1 MLRGL
6 PLTVGRVTGS
16 AWVLDEPG
24 TALPAG
30 FDRRTTV
37 LVARSIDAGWITTLE
52 SVAAVV
58 VEIGGDLSHG
68 SILVRELGLPA
79 VTNVAG
85 ATRRLTTGQE
95 ITVDAGAGTVRPT
108 ADRPDGTVTRHA
120 DRLPPPVR
128 HRDRHRARSGRCT
141 GRGHL
146 RV

>member
-1 MLRGL
+1 VIRRFDDPADWRHDDGAPDAVLRGL
-6 PLTVGRVTGS
+6 PLTAGRVTGS
-16 AWVLDEPG
+16 AWVLDEPA
-24 TALPAG
+24 TARPAG

-95 ITVDAGAGTVRPT
+95 ITVDAGAGTVRP
-108 ADRPDGTVTRHA
+108 APDTS
-120 DRLPPPVR
+120 PIP
-128 HRDRHRARSGRCT
+128 
-141 GRGHL
+141 
-146 RV
+146 